1 MSPIQPELPE
11 RKELLDSLLSHIT
24 CLPDAQEAF
33 ELLDTVRRLQGI
45 TCEEAAELMSLY
57 WANA

>member
-1 MSPIQPELPE
+1 MPLIQTELPG
-11 RKELLDSLLSHIT
+11 RKDLLNSLLRHIT

-33 ELLDTVRRLQGI
+33 ELLDTVRRLEGI
-45 TCEEAAELMSLY
+45 TCEEASELMSLY

>member
-1 MSPIQPELPE
+1 MSLLPLEPPE
-11 RKELLDSLLSHIT
+11 RKDLLDSLLGHIA